1 MEPLPIAERPWDN
14 VTIDLII
21 GVPKLED
28 NGSIIVVV
36 NRFFKYATFIVA
48 PTDCTM
54 EEMARLFLKNIVK
67 YWGCLSLLS
76 MITIHISLG
85 SFGRS
90 SLSLWGQSFTSPQA
104 FTHGQMGKLRG

>member
-1 MEPLPIAERPWDN
+1 MEPLPIAERPWDS
-14 VTIDLII
+14 VTMDFII
-21 GVPKLED
+21 GLPKSED
-28 NGSIIVVV
+28 NNSIIVVV
-36 NRFFKYATFIVA
+36 NRFSKYTTFIAA

-67 YWGCLSLLS
+67 YWGCLSILS

-85 SFGRS
+85 SFGRNS
-90 SLSLWGQSFTSPQA
+90 SSLWGQSFTSPQA